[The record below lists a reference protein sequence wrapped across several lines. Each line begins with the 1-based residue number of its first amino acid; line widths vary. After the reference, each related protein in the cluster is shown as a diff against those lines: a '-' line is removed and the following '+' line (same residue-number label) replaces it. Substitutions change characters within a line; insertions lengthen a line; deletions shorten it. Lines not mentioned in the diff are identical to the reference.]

1 MVFIKIE
8 EINEVNFIR
17 FNFSIF
23 FIAGILEVKNKIQ
36 PEGKLMA
43 EKKKHKKVDAQSKI
57 EGDALLL
64 ASADKAVESVTSFL
78 GIY

>member
-1 MVFIKIE
+1 
-8 EINEVNFIR
+8 
-17 FNFSIF
+17 
-23 FIAGILEVKNKIQ
+23 
-36 PEGKLMA
+36 MA